1 MEVFVVDPGARG
13 HALARKIAES
23 NLVDRVFMAPG
34 NPGTSEIA
42 ENTGL
47 GHTDIKGQI
56 DFVRRNKNIG
66 LIVQSADDP
75 LAEGAVNA
83 FEEQFAD
90 DNRELFVWGPPKEA
104 AEIESSKVFSKD
116 LMIQLGI
123 PTAQYG
129 VFDSTL
135 AAIEYAGDRDFPQFV
150 KEDGLAGGKGVSK
163 VDSIHDVSSYL
174 NKLLRAGKLGKEQRI
189 VIEDGLVGPEVSL
202 QAWCDGE
209 NYSMVPF
216 AMKDHKTIG
225 DNDTGPM
232 TGGMAVIGPVPG
244 ITNEDIDIFGER
256 FVAPVLKELSR
267 LGRPFKGM
275 LYPGL
280 KGWKCL
286 EYNAR
291 PGDAEAQVWAALL
304 ESDIVELMLACCMG
318 ELDQI
323 SKPIWKQAAAVCIV
337 LAAEGYP
344 VDPKKGAVIHGLRS
358 TLPKGTHILHA
369 GTKFRGEDVVVN
381 GGRALNVVTVGDE
394 GEDLADVIQTAY
406 RASNLITFN
415 GKQIRGDVGQEV
427 LTTDFVEYVNKSR
440 ENDWN

>member
-1 MEVFVVDPGARG
+1 MEVLVADPGGRG

-23 NLVDRVFMAPG
+23 SLVERVFMAPG

-42 ENTGL
+42 ENTEL
-47 GHTDIKGQI
+47 EHTDIEGQI
-56 DFVRRNKNIG
+56 DFVKRNKNIG
-66 LIVQSADDP
+66 LVVHSADDP
-75 LAEGAVNA
+75 LALGAVNA
-83 FEEQFAD
+83 FEEQFAS
-90 DNRELFVWGPPKEA
+90 DNRELYVWGPTKEA

-116 LMIQLGI
+116 LMSSLKI
-123 PTAQYG
+123 PTADYG
-129 VFDSTL
+129 VFNSTL
-135 AAIEYAGDRDFPQFV
+135 AAIGYARGRAFPQFI
-150 KEDGLAGGKGVSK
+150 KEDGLASGKGVSK
-163 VDSIHDVSSYL
+163 VDSIQDVSSYL
-174 NKLLRAGKLGKEQRI
+174 YKLVRAGKLGKEQRV
-189 VIEDGLVGPEVSL
+189 VIEDGLTGPEISL

-232 TGGMAVIGPVPG
+232 TGGMAVVGPVPG
-244 ITNEDIDIFGER
+244 ITVEDIEFFGER

-267 LGRPFKGM
+267 QGRPFKGM

-291 PGDAEAQVWAALL
+291 PGDTEAQVWTALL

-323 SKPIWKQAAAVCIV
+323 DKPVWKNAAAVCIV

-344 VDPKKGAVIHGLRS
+344 DNPKRGAVIHGLES
-358 TLPKGTHILHA
+358 EFIESTHILHA
-369 GTKFRGEDVVVN
+369 GTRMEGQDIVVD
-381 GGRALNVVTVGDE
+381 GGRVLNVVTVGDD
-394 GEDLADVIQTAY
+394 GEDLAEVIQKAY
-406 RASNLITFN
+406 SDAKKIDFK
-415 GKQIRGDVGQEV
+415 GKQSRGDVGQEV
-427 LTTDFVEYVNKSR
+427 LTTEFIEYVNRSR

>member
-1 MEVFVVDPGARG
+1 MEVLVVDPGARG

-47 GHTDIKGQI
+47 AHTDIDGQI
-56 DFVRRNKNIG
+56 DFVRKNKNIG
-66 LIVQSADDP
+66 LVVQSADDP
-75 LAEGAVNA
+75 IAMGAINR
-83 FEEQFAD
+83 FEEQFASEK
-90 DNRELFVWGPPKEA
+90 RELYVWGPSKEA
-104 AEIESSKVFSKD
+104 GEIESSKVFSKNLMRD
-116 LMIQLGI
+116 LAI
-123 PTAQYG
+123 PTADYG
-129 VFDSTL
+129 VFNSIL
-135 AAIEYAGDRDFPQFV
+135 AAIAYARGRAFPQFA

-174 NKLLRAGKLGKEQRI
+174 YKLVRAGKLGKEQRI
-189 VIEDGLVGPEVSL
+189 VIEDGLLGPEISL

-244 ITNEDIDIFGER
+244 ITKEDIDILGER

-267 LGRPFKGM
+267 LGTPFKGM

-323 SKPIWKQAAAVCIV
+323 SKPVWKNAAAACIV

-344 VDPKKGAVIHGLRS
+344 DDPKKGAVIHGLDS
-358 TLPKGTHILHA
+358 EFAIGSHILHA
-369 GTKFRGEDVVVN
+369 GTKMEGQDIVVD
-381 GGRALNVVTVGDE
+381 GGRTLNVVTVGDD
-394 GEDLADVIQTAY
+394 GESLAEVIQTAY
-406 RASNLITFN
+406 RDAKKIQFT
-415 GKQIRGDVGQEV
+415 GKQTRGDVGQEV
-427 LTTDFVEYVNKSR
+427 LTTEFIEYVNKSR
-440 ENDWN
+440 ENGWN

>member
-1 MEVFVVDPGARG
+1 MEVLVADPGARG

-23 NLVDRVFMAPG
+23 NLVERVFMAPG

-47 GHTDIKGQI
+47 EHTDIEGQI
-56 DFVRRNKNIG
+56 DFVKRNKQIG
-66 LIVQSADDP
+66 LVVHSADDP
-75 LAEGAVNA
+75 IAGGAINA

-90 DNRELFVWGPPKEA
+90 DDRELYVWGPTKEA
-104 AEIESSKVFSKD
+104 GEIESSKVFSKN
-116 LMIQLGI
+116 LMRSLQI
-123 PTAQYG
+123 PTADYG
-129 VFDSTL
+129 VFNSTL
-135 AAIEYAGDRDFPQFV
+135 AAIAYARGRAFPQFA

-174 NKLLRAGKLGKEQRI
+174 YKLVRAGKLGKEQRI
-189 VIEDGLVGPEVSL
+189 VIEDGLLGPEISL

-216 AMKDHKTIG
+216 AMKDHKTIF
-225 DNDTGPM
+225 DNDEGPM
-232 TGGMAVIGPVPG
+232 TGGMAVVGPVPG
-244 ITNEDIDIFGER
+244 ITTEDIDIFGER

-323 SKPIWKQAAAVCIV
+323 DKPVWKNVSATCIV

-344 VDPKKGAVIHGLRS
+344 EAPKKGAVIHGLES
-358 TLPKGTHILHA
+358 KLPGRTHILHA
-369 GTKFRGEDVVVN
+369 GTKNIGPDIVVN
-381 GGRALNVVTVGDE
+381 GGRVLNVVTVGEE
-394 GEDLADVIQTAY
+394 GEGLGDVIQTAY
-406 RASNLITFN
+406 RGSEMIKFR

-427 LTTDFVEYVNKSR
+427 LTTNFIEYVNKSR
-440 ENDWN
+440 ENNWN